1 MIPLIGVSSL
11 GGDCV
16 ACNVPRRFH
25 EILISNRQKCLHIN
39 QSSTFVWHTNL
50 MLRSTRRSTL
60 LLSAVTAGAKALG
73 LILAPGNAE
82 AAEGKPEEAGE
93 PLVAE
98 LTNVV
103 LPIVRNGALVNY
115 MFVTLKIRMTDLNAA
130 TYVREQHF
138 FVRDG
143 ITRATGRNP
152 IPEGKGPNT
161 FDQAAIIRTVTQVV
175 AAMKPGLRVSRVTLE
190 QVAFMRR

>member
-1 MIPLIGVSSL
+1 MSS
-11 GGDCV
+11 
-16 ACNVPRRFH
+16 
-25 EILISNRQKCLHIN
+25 
-39 QSSTFVWHTNL
+39 
-50 MLRSTRRSTL
+50 STRRSAL
-60 LLSAVTAGAKALG
+60 LLTVATAGAAVLAP
-73 LILAPGNAE
+73 ILAPCSAK
-82 AAEGKPEEAGE
+82 AAEGKPEGAGE

-103 LPIVRNGALVNY
+103 LPIVRNGMLVNY
-115 MFVTLKIRMTDLNAA
+115 VFVTLKIRMTDLNAA

-138 FVRDG
+138 YVRDG

-161 FDQAAIIRTVTQVV
+161 FDQVAVVNVVTQVV
-175 AAMKPGLRVSRVTLE
+175 NAIKPGLRVSRVSLE

>member
-1 MIPLIGVSSL
+1 MLTP
-11 GGDCV
+11 
-16 ACNVPRRFH
+16 CNA
-25 EILISNRQKCLHIN
+25 Q
-39 QSSTFVWHTNL
+39 
-50 MLRSTRRSTL
+50 
-60 LLSAVTAGAKALG
+60 
-73 LILAPGNAE
+73 
-82 AAEGKPEEAGE
+82 AAEGKPEAAGE

-103 LPIVRNGALVNY
+103 LPIVRNGMLVNY
-115 MFVTLKIRMTDLNAA
+115 VFVTLKIRMTDLNAA

-138 FVRDG
+138 YVRDG

-161 FDQAAIIRTVTQVV
+161 FDQVAVVNVVTQVV
-175 AAMKPGLRVSRVTLE
+175 NAIKPGLRVSRVSLE

>member
-1 MIPLIGVSSL
+1 MSS
-11 GGDCV
+11 
-16 ACNVPRRFH
+16 
-25 EILISNRQKCLHIN
+25 
-39 QSSTFVWHTNL
+39 
-50 MLRSTRRSTL
+50 STRRSAL
-60 LLSAVTAGAKALG
+60 LLTVASASAAVF
-73 LILAPGNAE
+73 APMLTPCNAQ
-82 AAEGKPEEAGE
+82 AAEGKPEAAGE

-103 LPIVRNGALVNY
+103 LPIVRNGMLVNY
-115 MFVTLKIRMTDLNAA
+115 VFVTLKIRMTDLNAA

-138 FVRDG
+138 YVRDG

-161 FDQAAIIRTVTQVV
+161 FDQVAVVNVVTQVV
-175 AAMKPGLRVSRVTLE
+175 NAIKPGLRVSRVSLE